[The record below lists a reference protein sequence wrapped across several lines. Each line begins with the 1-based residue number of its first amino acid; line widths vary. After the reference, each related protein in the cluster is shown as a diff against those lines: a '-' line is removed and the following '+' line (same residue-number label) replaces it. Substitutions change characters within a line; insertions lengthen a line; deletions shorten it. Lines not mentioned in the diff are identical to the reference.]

1 MAATDCPALP
11 KGWKRE
17 EIIRKNGLSSGK
29 IDVFYYRY
37 ILIRYSYSLYHD
49 TFQTDAY
56 SSE

>member
-37 ILIRYSYSLYHD
+37 ILSP
-49 TFQTDAY
+49 FK
-56 SSE
+56 